1 MSTNSNTSSTSNN
14 NSSSQTQP
22 SNSNDNVYRGVNDQ
36 GNKWTHRGDS
46 VASGGSYHYSN
57 QDNSYY
63 YQNPDGSRYYN
74 DGNGFSSYKKF
85 FWCLGV
91 SYVLLYI
98 FFVIVFLSMFFLSS

>member
-74 DGNGFSSYKKF
+74 DGNGFSSYKKQKYHTDEITDTNLAKIEF
-85 FWCLGV
+85 YFD
-91 SYVLLYI
+91 
-98 FFVIVFLSMFFLSS
+98 LS